1 MVFTKTTAQQ
11 SGGSGQ
17 LVEYIE
23 QEKVEEKDKVRA
35 ELRDSIGR
43 ELSEEEIEEFVE
55 NSKGDNFSRQIVF
68 SSAPENDLSEQEM
81 REKTERVM
89 NDYIDGK
96 PSAHYLYGVHEDT
109 DQIHSHAAVR
119 GDRRDLFMDTDDLKD
134 MKVEAE
140 REFRGPEQAR
150 ELANDLGIE
159 LSEEREQRLGLDHEE
174 SKDLRETPG
183 QDREV
188 IEADASLDLD
198 ADLDLG
204 GVEQEQQQQEPEQ
217 DQGMGLDP

>member
-1 MVFTKTTAQQ
+1 MVYTETTAQQ

-23 QEKVEEKDKVRA
+23 QEKVKEKDKARA

-43 ELSEEEIEEFVE
+43 ELTDDEIEEFIE
-55 NSKGDNFSRQIVF
+55 NSKGDNFSRQIVL
-68 SSAPENDLSEQEM
+68 STAPGNDLSEQEM

-89 NDYIDGK
+89 NNYVDGK
-96 PSAHYLYGVHEDT
+96 PSAHYLYGVHENT

-119 GDRRDLFMDTDDLKD
+119 GDRRDLWMDSDDLKD

-150 ELANDLGIE
+150 ELANELDME
-159 LSEEREQRLGLDHEE
+159 LSQEREQRLGLDQEQ
-174 SKDLRETPG
+174 SNDLRETPDL
-183 QDREV
+183 DRDRDV

-198 ADLDLG
+198 LDLD
-204 GVEQEQQQQEPEQ
+204 GVDQEQQQQEPEQ
-217 DQGMGLDP
+217 DRGMGVDP

>member
-1 MVFTKTTAQQ
+1 MVYTETTAQQ

-23 QEKVEEKDKVRA
+23 HEQTEEKEKVRA
-35 ELRDSIGR
+35 ELRGSVGR
-43 ELSEEEIEEFVE
+43 ELTDDEIEEFIE
-55 NSKGDNFSRQIVF
+55 NSEHDNFSRQIVL
-68 SSAPENDLSEQEM
+68 STAPDNDLSEQEM

-89 NDYIDGK
+89 NNYIDGK
-96 PSAHYLYGVHEDT
+96 PSTHYLYGVHEDT

-119 GDRRDLFMDTDDLKD
+119 GDRRDLYMDADDLKD

-140 REFRGPEQAR
+140 REFRGPEQAQ
-150 ELANDLGIE
+150 ELANDLGME
-159 LSEEREQRLGLDHEE
+159 LSEEREQRLGLDQEQ
-174 SKDLRETPG
+174 SNDLREMPG
-183 QDREV
+183 HDRDV
-188 IEADASLDLD
+188 IEGDASLDLE

-204 GVEQEQQQQEPEQ
+204 GVEQEQHQEPEQ